1 MKKSKV
7 PGKSASAATKKKERA
22 VSAGKKT
29 SARSAGK
36 SPGAATK
43 AGPGDAAFAPIAAA
57 FRGGRNITE
66 ARMFGSSG
74 LKADG
79 RVFVMVVKGN
89 LVVKLP
95 APRIQELIGSRVAQP
110 FDPGHGKVMK
120 EWASIPVTHST
131 KWLALAEEAHRFVS
145 GAAN

>member
-1 MKKSKV
+1 MKKSRV
-7 PGKSASAATKKKERA
+7 PGKSASAVATQKRRA
-22 VSAGKKT
+22 VTAGKKT
-29 SARSAGK
+29 AARSAGK
-36 SPGAATK
+36 GKEAA
-43 AGPGDAAFAPIAAA
+43 APGPGDAAFAPIAAA
-57 FRGGRNITE
+57 FRGGRDISE

-74 LKADG
+74 LKTDG

-131 KWLALAEEAHRFVS
+131 KWLALAQEAHRFVS
-145 GAAN
+145 GAAQ